1 MKNIHFRLEDNVY
14 SEIEQMAATRGT
26 TPSQILRELIELGLR
41 VKKHMD
47 SKKEEKK
54 EELSLNKHIEIG
66 AASSI
71 EGLLLLR
78 KMAHHINEQWV
89 KEAHEE
95 AGERVK
101 KRKEQ

>member
-1 MKNIHFRLEDNVY
+1 MKNIHFRLEDNIY
-14 SEIEQMAATRGT
+14 AEIEEMAVPRGT

-47 SKKEEKK
+47 GKKEEKK
-54 EELSLNKHIEIG
+54 EELPINKHLEIG
-66 AASSI
+66 ASSSI

-78 KMAHHINEQWV
+78 KMADHINEQWV

-101 KRKEQ
+101 KMKEQ